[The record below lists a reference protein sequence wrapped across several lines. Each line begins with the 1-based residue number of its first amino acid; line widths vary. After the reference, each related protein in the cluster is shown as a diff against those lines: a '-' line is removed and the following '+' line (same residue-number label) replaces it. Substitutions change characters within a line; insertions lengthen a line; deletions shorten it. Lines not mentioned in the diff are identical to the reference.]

1 MQVPIFLVTMLH
13 VEFSL
18 TRSTKVR
25 RSLSALAA
33 RISLMY
39 LVQGFTI
46 ACFSRQYNQDDFN
59 YISIKYK
66 IASKIEIQAKFFNI
80 ILCPM
85 CHVRCIVSNFI
96 YETLK
101 TKTANDSIVHCNMDS
116 CRNNNNKM
124 QNNVY

>member
-39 LVQGFTI
+39 LV
-46 ACFSRQYNQDDFN
+46 
-59 YISIKYK
+59 
-66 IASKIEIQAKFFNI
+66 
-80 ILCPM
+80 
-85 CHVRCIVSNFI
+85 
-96 YETLK
+96 
-101 TKTANDSIVHCNMDS
+101 
-116 CRNNNNKM
+116 
-124 QNNVY
+124 